1 MFALLQFKHCKTPFE
16 IWHGSRPETVASPC
30 NESPRIACCLPGI
43 GAKQNL
49 LHLTELFEEQYIVLQ
64 FRFEASKPQNV
75 SRIMAESSK
84 HSYDSELTIVVSN
97 FPEDVGEDELTIHF
111 QKEKNGGGDVDEVVV
126 DGNIA
131 FVIFDLPEGWRVLQ
145 YLIYL

>member
-1 MFALLQFKHCKTPFE
+1 MFAPLQFKHCKTPSE
-16 IWHGSRPETVASPC
+16 IWHGSRPETVASRC

-49 LHLTELFEEQYIVLQ
+49 LHLTELFEKRYIVLQ
-64 FRFEASKPQNV
+64 FRFEASKPRSV

-131 FVIFDLPEGWRVLQ
+131 FIIFDLPEGWSVLQ